1 MKNQN
6 QKHTFWRLLKYI
18 VKTGPVAFPLAI
30 IGIIVSA
37 FSTVYGSLFIQQL
50 IDKYI
55 TPLLKQANPNF
66 TPLFNALGFLALVY
80 LIGVATTYLYTLFI
94 DDGLSSKSAKEYQR

>member
-80 LIGVATTYLYTLFI
+80 LIGVAICIPY
-94 DDGLSSKSAKEYQR
+94 

>member
-66 TPLFNALGFLALVY
+66 PPLFNALGFLALVY
-80 LIGVATTYLYTLFI
+80 LIGGSHDLSVYLI

>member
-50 IDKYI
+50 IDK
-55 TPLLKQANPNF
+55 ANPNF
-66 TPLFNALGFLALVY
+66 TPLFNALGF
-80 LIGVATTYLYTLFI
+80 I
-94 DDGLSSKSAKEYQR
+94 